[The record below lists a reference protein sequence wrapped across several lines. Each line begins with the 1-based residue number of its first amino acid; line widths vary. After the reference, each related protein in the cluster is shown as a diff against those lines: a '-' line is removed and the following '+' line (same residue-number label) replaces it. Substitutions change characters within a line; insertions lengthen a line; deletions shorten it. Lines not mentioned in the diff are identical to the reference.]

1 MVVIGFTTKY
11 RIGTKSTLR
20 TLLYLVHQPMNG
32 AVCANEDVR
41 DTASSTHKKRTG
53 VVRRK
58 KSKDVKCKN
67 TEEHQPIVS
76 DESVCSNDS

>member
-32 AVCANEDVR
+32 AVCTDEDVR

-53 VVRRK
+53 VVCRK
-58 KSKDVKCKN
+58 KSKDDKCKN
-67 TEEHQPIVS
+67 DEEHKPIVFN
-76 DESVCSNDS
+76 ESVCSNDS